1 MGRRFKNGCLRAAVV
16 LMLSTLGL
24 VGCNS
29 DSDDDV
35 SSQVQAL
42 SFNVTNTTDDTPLS
56 NLEVRFVF
64 DVSNQSQDFRV
75 SVTDV
80 SGREVAGYVDGE
92 AYQSNVLLVPDSG
105 IVPISISVFN
115 ASSSGDSRASLT
127 LVTHGKG
134 FFSNSQYFDL
144 TQTSMETSYWV
155 EVMPKSSSDDVA
167 TAYAAQ
173 IVAMSGS
180 STASTLTLSTPIQST
195 TTNGGQILDGASASL
210 TIPAGTTLLAEDGS
224 AFVPVGDIT
233 ASLMMF
239 SADPQ
244 GIADADNNPLYL
256 FPGGLSPQEVTGDLP
271 ADIRSATGLTFI
283 SAGFVAIELE
293 DEAGNQVKGFDGSGI
308 RLTFDVPKST
318 TNPNTGAPLSL
329 NDQTIPIWSYTD
341 TTGKWHYEGEASI
354 VKENTDTFTLSKQIT
369 HLSYYNLDWYG
380 QDRCKLDI
388 DVVDQNGEPNNQ
400 KLRLS
405 FAKAGGGWAYKPS
418 GWGDNPEK
426 LEINRVP
433 AFAGHFDLLD
443 SQDNSLLA
451 SIEVD
456 GQVTSVASGDTG
468 LDLDDFCFGLSGD
481 NTKSLKATL
490 NITNPPTI
498 DIQPSL
504 KLVCPTNT
512 SVAQAVTS
520 GRYYLYSG
528 YSYESSGEISGDTL
542 SLTNLL
548 QDGLYRLYYYGGQTW
563 GQVEFTASANLDEI
577 QLMSLELCD
586 KIDQTVNVRLV
597 CLDDQQ
603 DVTREKAAPS
613 AYYWMYNQDYG
624 QYLWGQV
631 DEDGTAQES
640 RAVDTVQ
647 YEGSAYVRL
656 DNQYYWGERQTV
668 TASDSQPVVFDIALP
683 SDHTFCSEVLAI
695 DYSQTTISASASTA
709 PADGTSTITLT
720 VQEKDQY
727 GSDRSDNSGT
737 LTLVASPDSGVSIT
751 EITSQ
756 GDGTYTAKITSSNA
770 QSVTV
775 SGSIDGNALGGSV
788 TVEFLSVVDIVTN
801 STLAVANEAMDIA
814 ATTTLTVALKDGDNQ
829 DYTQSGGTLE
839 LASSPSG
846 LVFTDITDNADG
858 TYSATVSAT
867 DAGSYTISA
876 TVGGEVLS
884 NTAPLTITAV
894 DTSLSAVSP
903 DTVAQ
908 DEGST
913 TNVTLTLRQ
922 ADNSV
927 VGHGG
932 HTVTATGL
940 AIDFGLVS
948 VATTDHDNGT
958 YTLAVTCDNGFNGSQ
973 DINVNVNAI
982 VVDTLSVS
990 CNSI

>member
-1 MGRRFKNGCLRAAVV
+1 MGRRFKNGYLRAAVV

-80 SGREVAGYVDGE
+80 SGREVAGYVDGT

-105 IVPISISVFN
+105 IVPISISAFN
-115 ASSSGDSRASLT
+115 VSSSGDSRASLT

-195 TTNGGQILDGASASL
+195 TTSGGQILDGASASL

-354 VKENTDTFTLSKQIT
+354 VKENSDTFTLSKQIT
-369 HLSYYNLDWYG
+369 HLSYYNLDWYD

-388 DVVDQNGEPNNQ
+388 NVVDQNGEPNNQ

-443 SQDNSLLA
+443 SQGNSLLA

-456 GQVTSVASGDTG
+456 SQVTSVASGDTG

-498 DIQPSL
+498 DIQPTL

-683 SDHTFCSEVLAI
+683 SDHTFCSEVSTV
-695 DYSQTTISASASTA
+695 DYS
-709 PADGTSTITLT
+709 
-720 VQEKDQY
+720 
-727 GSDRSDNSGT
+727 GS
-737 LTLVASPDSGVSIT
+737 TLVIADT
-751 EITSQ
+751 Q
-756 GDGTYTAKITSSNA
+756 G
-770 QSVTV
+770 
-775 SGSIDGNALGGSV
+775 
-788 TVEFLSVVDIVTN
+788 
-801 STLAVANEAMDIA
+801 MDIA
-814 ATTTLTVALKDGDNQ
+814 ATTTLTVTLKDGDNQ

-948 VATTDHDNGT
+948 VATTDHDDGT

-973 DINVNVNAI
+973 DINVNVNAV

>member
-80 SGREVAGYVDGE
+80 SGREVAGYVDGA

-195 TTNGGQILDGASASL
+195 TTSGGQILDGASASL

-224 AFVPVGDIT
+224 VFVPVGDIT

-388 DVVDQNGEPNNQ
+388 NVVDQNGEPNNQ

-443 SQDNSLLA
+443 SQGNSLLA

-456 GQVTSVASGDTG
+456 SQVTSVASGDTG

-498 DIQPSL
+498 YIQPTL

-683 SDHTFCSEVLAI
+683 SDHTFCSEVSTV
-695 DYSQTTISASASTA
+695 DYS
-709 PADGTSTITLT
+709 
-720 VQEKDQY
+720 
-727 GSDRSDNSGT
+727 GS
-737 LTLVASPDSGVSIT
+737 TLVIADT
-751 EITSQ
+751 Q
-756 GDGTYTAKITSSNA
+756 G
-770 QSVTV
+770 
-775 SGSIDGNALGGSV
+775 
-788 TVEFLSVVDIVTN
+788 
-801 STLAVANEAMDIA
+801 MDIA

-948 VATTDHDNGT
+948 VATTDHDDGT

-973 DINVNVNAI
+973 DINVNVNAV